1 MVEIKDLAGAIAAIE
16 LAISTFEKIAPTA
29 MAAIEYLKK
38 NKITDEDIAN
48 LKAQDKAAANNQQAA
63 IDRAEADGR

>member
-1 MVEIKDLAGAIAAIE
+1 MVEIKDLGAAIAAVE
-16 LAISTFEKIAPTA
+16 LFVNTVDKIAPTA

-48 LKAQDKAAANNQQAA
+48 LKAQDKAAADDQQEA
-63 IDRAEADGR
+63 IDRAESEGR